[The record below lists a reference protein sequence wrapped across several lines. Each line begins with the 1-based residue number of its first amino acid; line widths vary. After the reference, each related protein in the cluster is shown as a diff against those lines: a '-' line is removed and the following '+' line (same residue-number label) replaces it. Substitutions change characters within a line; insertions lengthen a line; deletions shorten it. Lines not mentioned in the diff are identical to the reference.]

1 MKKAKRLNRT
11 HPAVWIVLIA
21 LLVMT
26 FFPFVM
32 MINMSLKPTV
42 LINTDFLGL
51 PDPPYWTNFSKAWD
65 FVKRPILNSLLICGI
80 SLLGI
85 LINVTLSGYAFA
97 RMQFKGKKALY
108 ACLVAV
114 LMVPTTITIVPQYLI
129 IEKMGLVNSYWALIL
144 PYIGSQQVFGVI
156 LARTNFEQI
165 PKELFDAARIDGASE
180 LQVMTRIGL
189 PLIKPTLITVG
200 IQSVVAMYNDYIWPT
215 IALTGGDDMK
225 TFCQIVYN
233 NAQGYIRTDI
243 GLLCAAFIIGTI
255 PLMAITCSCLKYYL
269 EGMVAGAVKG

>member
-1 MKKAKRLNRT
+1 MNKSNRLNRT
-11 HPAVWIVLIA
+11 HPMVWVILIA
-21 LLVMT
+21 LLITT
-26 FFPFVM
+26 FFPFLM

-51 PDPPYWTNFSKAWD
+51 PDPPYWKNFANAWD

-85 LINVTLSGYAFA
+85 LTNVTLSGYAFA

-129 IEKMGLVNSYWALIL
+129 VEKLGLVNTYWALIL

-165 PKELFDAARIDGASE
+165 PQELFDAARIDGASE

-215 IALTGGDDMK
+215 IALTGGDKLK

-255 PLMAITCSCLKYYL
+255 PLMLITCSCLKYYL

>member
-1 MKKAKRLNRT
+1 MKGKHHLNRT
-11 HPAVWIVLIA
+11 NPLVWIVLIG

-51 PDPPYWTNFSKAWD
+51 PNPPYWTNFKKAWD
-65 FVKRPILNSLLICGI
+65 FVKRPICNSLLICGV
-80 SLLGI
+80 SLAGI
-85 LINVTLSGYAFA
+85 LINVILSGYAFA
-97 RMQFKGKKALY
+97 RMQFRGKKALY

-114 LMVPTTITIVPQYLI
+114 LMVPVTITIVPQYLI
-129 IEKMGLVNSYWALIL
+129 VEKMGLVNTYWALIL

-156 LARTNFEQI
+156 LARTNFEQL
-165 PKELFDAARIDGASE
+165 PQELFDAAKIDGANE
-180 LQVMTRIGL
+180 LQIMTRIGL
-189 PLIKPTLITVG
+189 PLVKPTLITVG
-200 IQSVVAMYNDYIWPT
+200 IQAVVAMYNDYIWPT

-233 NAQGYIRTDI
+233 NSQGYIRTDV
-243 GLLCAAFIIGTI
+243 GLLCASFIIGTI
-255 PLMAITCSCLKYYL
+255 PLMLITCSCLKYYL

>member
-1 MKKAKRLNRT
+1 MKMHGKLNRT
-11 HPAVWIVLIA
+11 SPIVWIVL
-21 LLVMT
+21 LLLLILT
-26 FFPFVM
+26 FFPLIM
-32 MINMSLKPTV
+32 MFQMSLKPTV

-51 PDPPYWTNFSKAWD
+51 PNPPFWENFSKAWA
-65 FVKRPILNSLLICGI
+65 FVKKPILNSLYICGL
-80 SLLGI
+80 SLFGI

-97 RMQFKGKKALY
+97 RMKFKGGKTLY
-108 ACLVAV
+108 AILVAV
-114 LMVPTTITIVPQYLI
+114 LMVPGTITIVPQYLI
-129 IEKMGLVNSYWALIL
+129 VEKMGLVNTYWALTL

-156 LARTNFEQI
+156 LARTHFEQM
-165 PKELFDAARIDGASE
+165 PRELFDAAKIDGAGEVKSM
-180 LQVMTRIGL
+180 LLIGI
-189 PLIKPTLITVG
+189 PLLKPTLITVG
-200 IQSVVAMYNDYIWPT
+200 IQAVVAMYNDYIWPT

-233 NAQGYIRTDI
+233 NAQGYIRTDV

>member
-1 MKKAKRLNRT
+1 MKRKNRLTRT
-11 HPAVWIVLIA
+11 NPMVWFILIA

-32 MINMSLKPTV
+32 MINMALKPTV

-51 PDPPYWTNFSKAWD
+51 PNPPYWTNFQKAWE
-65 FVKRPILNSLLICGI
+65 FVKRPICNSLLICGI
-80 SLLGI
+80 SLAGI
-85 LINVTLSGYAFA
+85 LINVILSGYAFA
-97 RMQFKGKKALY
+97 RMKFRGKKALY

-129 IEKMGLVNSYWALIL
+129 VEKMGLVNKYWALIL

-165 PKELFDAARIDGASE
+165 PRELFDAAKIDGANE
-180 LQVMTRIGL
+180 FQLMTRIGL
-189 PLIKPTLITVG
+189 PLIRPTLITVG
-200 IQSVVAMYNDYIWPT
+200 IQAVVAMYNDYIWPT

-233 NAQGYIRTDI
+233 NSQGYIRTDI
-243 GLLCAAFIIGTI
+243 GLLCASFIIGTI
-255 PLMAITCSCLKYYL
+255 PLMLITSSCLKYYL
-269 EGMVAGAVKG
+269 DGMVAGAVKG